1 MTNQL
6 VYIDGELYHADDF
19 SDEELA
25 HYGVKGMKW
34 GRRKLRQKNRAALDS
49 YLEKSKKSAADY
61 DNTIKDLKAKRKSGQ
76 IDRATYRKNA
86 DKAFYDF
93 VEQDN
98 RYANQY
104 RDTARRNRTERR
116 DAIQKNGI
124 NALREIDAYSSERGK
139 AYRKFLSNDV
149 NLARA
154 NGLSRGQAVRNA
166 YTQFYT
172 NQRLYDR

>member
-1 MTNQL
+1 MTDQL

-19 SDEELA
+19 TDEELA

-34 GRRKLRQKNRAALDS
+34 GRRKLKQKNNEAFNRYSESANQTTRAYS
-49 YLEKSKKSAADY
+49 
-61 DNTIKDLKAKRKSGQ
+61 NQVNDLRAKYKSGQ
-76 IDRATYRKNA
+76 IDRATFDAGKAEAFRSFKDARVKQHAAYASEVSRNKKQRREAIRNNA
-86 DKAFYDF
+86 
-93 VEQDN
+93 
-98 RYANQY
+98 R
-104 RDTARRNRTERR
+104 
-116 DAIQKNGI
+116 
-124 NALREIDAYSSERGK
+124 NALDEIEDYSSTPGK
-139 AYRKFLSNDV
+139 AYRRFLSNDV